1 MYAIERTLK
10 TSRILVRSDFQA
22 VIFSL
27 SFFAW
32 RCRETTFRLPCLT
45 IPVWIAATALR
56 SERKYREL
64 VTQSVHRNWFSPRR
78 QLLDCLAH
86 GVIEVVQPLP
96 TQRGRCRRQRRPA
109 QVRRNP
115 SGLPS
120 RPRCISDCNR
130 STNTRRLTLII
141 ARITLTEPKT
151 AFAGVILE
159 SSFARFKASM
169 AASNTEIAPSRPLG
183 RRSSTSIVE
192 T

>member
-96 TQRGRCRRQRRPA
+96 TQSPVEGGADVSAGQPKFDVIHLVCHLFLGAFQTAIDRRIPGDS
-109 QVRRNP
+109 P
-115 SGLPS
+115 
-120 RPRCISDCNR
+120 
-130 STNTRRLTLII
+130 
-141 ARITLTEPKT
+141 
-151 AFAGVILE
+151 
-159 SSFARFKASM
+159 
-169 AASNTEIAPSRPLG
+169 
-183 RRSSTSIVE
+183 
-192 T
+192 